1 VVWGVAVGGYNR
13 RGLLALE
20 VVVVGEGLGVELGL
34 IGAGRGLLPW
44 FTNKL
49 RSLYSIFVSVSIS
62 LVVSVKYWEAM
73 ASGY

>member
-13 RGLLALE
+13 RGLLVLE

-44 FTNKL
+44 FANKL

-62 LVVSVKYWEAM
+62 LVVSVKY
-73 ASGY
+73 